1 MTIPSLTGPV
11 STKEATK
18 TIEVSSF
25 KDEIGGGGKT
35 VEPSPEKSIKR
46 TQS

>member
-11 STKEATK
+11 STKEVTK
-18 TIEVSSF
+18 NIEVSSF
-25 KDEIGGGGKT
+25 KDEIVGGGKT
-35 VEPSPEKSIKR
+35 VEPSPEKTMKR